1 MSIEIKLL
9 ASGDSAL
16 LESVAAGVFDRGIS
30 ASLAKE
36 FLRDPRHHLTVAI
49 DDAAIVGFA
58 SGVHYVHPDKAP
70 QMFINE
76 VGIAPTHRGRGIGR
90 AVLNALI
97 RRARDLNCSEAW
109 VLTCRENP
117 SAMRMYASLGGREE
131 ANTPVMFTFPLGTD
145 GFKDL
150 DGVDSRDATGPAD

>member
-9 ASGDSAL
+9 ASGDTAPL
-16 LESVAAGVFDRGIS
+16 GSVAPGVFDRSIS

-36 FLRDPRHHLTVAI
+36 FLSDPRHHLAVAI
-49 DDAAIVGFA
+49 DDTLIVGFA

-76 VGIAPTHRGRGIGR
+76 VSIAPTHRDRGIGK

-97 RRARDLNCSEAW
+97 GKARDLSCSEAW
-109 VLTCRENP
+109 VLTCRENSP
-117 SAMRMYASLGGREE
+117 AMRMYASVGGREE
-131 ANTPVMFTFPLGTD
+131 ANTPVMFTFPLG
-145 GFKDL
+145 
-150 DGVDSRDATGPAD
+150 P

>member
-1 MSIEIKLL
+1 VSIEIKLL
-9 ASGDSAL
+9 ASGDAAL
-16 LESVAAGVFDRGIS
+16 LGSVAPGVFDRGIS

-36 FLRDPRHHLTVAI
+36 FLCDPRHHLTVAI
-49 DDAAIVGFA
+49 DDARIVGFA

-97 RRARDLNCSEAW
+97 GRARDLNCSEAW
-109 VLTCRENP
+109 VLTCRENV
-117 SAMRMYASLGGREE
+117 SAMRMYASVGGREE

-145 GFKDL
+145 D
-150 DGVDSRDATGPAD
+150 VR